1 MGVCGAVCG
10 CLCGWVGGC
19 ECVLVSRSARQ
30 QPLGMPD
37 GQGFVGWSTVGRP
50 GPSHMDCSMPAAPV
64 PTGQE
69 PEHSSKSC
77 VPVPAC
83 RQGAAGMEQ
92 AIRLRTGRPTAGRRT
107 PAACGGSHPSLFL
120 VLPLS
125 LTLGPNSRSIV
136 RSLSLPLYLSPSRVP
151 VPACRPGGGR
161 PVDATLKSRETSE
174 LQL

>member
-1 MGVCGAVCG
+1 MCGCGCGCDWVWVCVPVVRVCVGAWGWCGLLWVNVWVCVGGAAVGGGLYRVGVCGAVCG

-69 PEHSSKSC
+69 PEHSS
-77 VPVPAC
+77 
-83 RQGAAGMEQ
+83 
-92 AIRLRTGRPTAGRRT
+92 
-107 PAACGGSHPSLFL
+107 
-120 VLPLS
+120 
-125 LTLGPNSRSIV
+125 
-136 RSLSLPLYLSPSRVP
+136 
-151 VPACRPGGGR
+151 
-161 PVDATLKSRETSE
+161 
-174 LQL
+174 